1 VSDSKK
7 KQLVGA
13 NLLMLVVQAL
23 YTASPIDLIP
33 DIIPILGW
41 MDDGAGWVVT
51 ILFTLWTVRAL
62 RKHGPKGIEAA
73 RSTLT
78 ELERRGERLPK
89 RTTAPPVD
97 YDPLPREEIAAL

>member
-1 VSDSKK
+1 
-7 KQLVGA
+7 
-13 NLLMLVVQAL
+13 MLVFQAI

-62 RKHGPKGIEAA
+62 RKHGPKGLAKA
-73 RSTLT
+73 RTTLD
-78 ELERRGERLPK
+78 ELERRGK
-89 RTTAPPVD
+89 RVGPRTEQSAAD
-97 YDPLPREEIAAL
+97 YEPLGRDEIVAM